1 MGLTVA
7 KIQSLTRPGR
17 YGDERTLYLVVE
29 PGGSKHWT
37 QRVVINGRRR
47 DIGLGGW
54 PVVPAAKARAQAFA
68 HRQAIADGVDPTAE
82 RRRARVPTFAV
93 AVGKAYDTLRPGWT
107 SDKSAEAWRSQLE
120 RVAVPKLGRMTV
132 DKITRADVLAVLS
145 PVSRESAG
153 VGRKLHQRIRSVL
166 TWAQASGHVEHNA
179 ADAAISA
186 ALPAAPAKA
195 NHHKALPYSEIGR
208 AFTAIQA
215 VDTASET
222 VRALV
227 SFLILTACRSA
238 EVRGAR
244 WSEFDLEAAEW
255 RIPAERM
262 KSGREH
268 RIPLSRAALAI
279 LEQARRFDDGS
290 GLVFPSPMKPGR
302 PLWDMPLQ
310 RVIRA
315 AGVDCVP
322 HGFRSTFRDWCSEQT
337 STPHAVCEM
346 ALAHTV
352 GSAVERSYARS
363 DLYAK
368 RAELMNQWAAYVL
381 VS

>member
-238 EVRGAR
+238 EVRAPAGRSSTLRLPSGAY
-244 WSEFDLEAAEW
+244 L
-255 RIPAERM
+255 P
-262 KSGREH
+262 SG
-268 RIPLSRAALAI
+268 
-279 LEQARRFDDGS
+279 
-290 GLVFPSPMKPGR
+290 
-302 PLWDMPLQ
+302 
-310 RVIRA
+310 
-315 AGVDCVP
+315 
-322 HGFRSTFRDWCSEQT
+322 
-337 STPHAVCEM
+337 
-346 ALAHTV
+346 
-352 GSAVERSYARS
+352 
-363 DLYAK
+363 
-368 RAELMNQWAAYVL
+368 
-381 VS
+381 

>member
-1 MGLTVA
+1 
-7 KIQSLTRPGR
+7 
-17 YGDERTLYLVVE
+17 
-29 PGGSKHWT
+29 
-37 QRVVINGRRR
+37 
-47 DIGLGGW
+47 
-54 PVVPAAKARAQAFA
+54 
-68 HRQAIADGVDPTAE
+68 
-82 RRRARVPTFAV
+82 
-93 AVGKAYDTLRPGWT
+93 
-107 SDKSAEAWRSQLE
+107 
-120 RVAVPKLGRMTV
+120 
-132 DKITRADVLAVLS
+132 
-145 PVSRESAG
+145 
-153 VGRKLHQRIRSVL
+153 
-166 TWAQASGHVEHNA
+166 
-179 ADAAISA
+179 
-186 ALPAAPAKA
+186 
-195 NHHKALPYSEIGR
+195 
-208 AFTAIQA
+208 
-215 VDTASET
+215 
-222 VRALV
+222 
-227 SFLILTACRSA
+227 
-238 EVRGAR
+238 
-244 WSEFDLEAAEW
+244 
-255 RIPAERM
+255 M